1 MEPIKGTEI
10 DLQLSQE
17 YLSGYLN
24 PYKVYYFDI
33 YLSNT
38 SKRIGYIDLRLG
50 HSDYLYYLGNIGYRI
65 DEHWRGHHYALSAC
79 KMVLP
84 FAKQRGM
91 EYLIITCD
99 PDNLAS
105 KRTLEELGGTFLGR
119 KKIPLHHAL
128 YLEGFKAKL
137 IYRYNLKEN

>member
-65 DEHWRGHHYALSAC
+65 DE
-79 KMVLP
+79 P
-84 FAKQRGM
+84 
-91 EYLIITCD
+91 
-99 PDNLAS
+99 LA
-105 KRTLEELGGTFLGR
+105 GTSLC
-119 KKIPLHHAL
+119 A
-128 YLEGFKAKL
+128 
-137 IYRYNLKEN
+137 